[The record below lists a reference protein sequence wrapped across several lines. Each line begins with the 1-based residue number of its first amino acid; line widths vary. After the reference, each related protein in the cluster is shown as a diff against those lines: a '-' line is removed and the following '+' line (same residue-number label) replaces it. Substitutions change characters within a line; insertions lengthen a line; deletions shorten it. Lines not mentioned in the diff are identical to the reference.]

1 MVDRENREDWKRERS
16 LLALGKAVRGDGEP
30 DASLVS
36 IGDRAD
42 PSWRE
47 DAATRHRLARSQR
60 EARTNPSQREALS
73 NPKLSDAV
81 ATDGYQAGYEPASSA
96 QVPPEGGRSADDY
109 SATRSASSDY
119 AQTTSRSAETA
130 GTTYRPDRISEPYHS
145 GDARASR
152 NDGADSQ
159 QWKPL
164 IDPMQVVRGVGKS
177 KLLIVATTILGAGL
191 GIAIALSTP
200 KKYEATT
207 ELIVDPRDLKL
218 TDRDLTQSVVA
229 SDATLAI
236 VENQVRVLTSGTV
249 LNKVVDKL
257 NLVNDPE
264 FNGQGSGGLSVMSL
278 IRSILSRHDGPG
290 GVDETRRRALTVGN
304 LGESLSVERG
314 GKTFVITVSA
324 TTQNGE
330 KSALIANTMTDV
342 FLQTFGQ
349 IQSDTAGRAT
359 DELTARLDE
368 LRKGVEA
375 AERKV
380 EDFRA
385 THDLVDAQGHLIS
398 DDEMLKLNEQLS
410 VARARTLELN
420 ARAASARSVD
430 VNSVLTGTLP
440 EEINS
445 NTMSDLRSQYASLKQ
460 EADRAAIRFGPR
472 HPELQALNAQLAG
485 ARDRI
490 AAELRRIGSSL
501 QVDLKRA
508 VHLEQDLASRL
519 AQLKVRSGDVNSDL
533 VSMRELEREAAAK
546 RSVYEQ
552 YLLRAKETG
561 EQKDINTANINVIS
575 KAFAPLEP
583 NGPSRVVVALAGLLL
598 GFASGVGLGAMRGA
612 YESLRDT
619 ATSRSRRDRS
629 MDERR
634 TPYDDKAYQPAPPPP
649 KPPAPQPAAPP
660 PPPPAPPP
668 PPPAPP
674 APVQQADVTP
684 TEGPGRISALL
695 SKLRKAMSR
704 KQSPQDTIDA
714 GEWVSSF
721 AEGKPTEDLT
731 HPAYSQS
738 AAAFAPLPSAAAA
751 YPPPPFRPGGHVPY
765 PQQTAQPPLPPHM
778 MPQRS
783 YSGPQAYPYGQP
795 LGLPQAQ
802 HWQVPQQP
810 GYPYPQPMPDAGQMS
825 YPPHPASAPYP
836 QQPTAPQQAAQPDE
850 PSVEAPRAAEDVE
863 RHAPIDEI
871 RASLREFR
879 EAVRELTETRARRRY
894 F

>member
-16 LLALGKAVRGDGEP
+16 LLALGQAVRGDEP

-47 DAATRHRLARSQR
+47 DAATRHRLARSRR
-60 EARTNPSQREALS
+60 ETRT
-73 NPKLSDAV
+73 NPKLSDPV
-81 ATDGYQAGYEPASSA
+81 ATDAYQAGYEPASS
-96 QVPPEGGRSADDY
+96 VSP
-109 SATRSASSDY
+109 
-119 AQTTSRSAETA
+119 AQTTPRTQSAETA
-130 GTTYRPDRISEPYHS
+130 GASDRTSERYYS
-145 GDARASR
+145 GEASASR
-152 NDGADSQ
+152 NDSADSQ

-164 IDPMQVVRGVGKS
+164 INPMQVVRGVGKS
-177 KLLIVATTILGAGL
+177 KLLIVTTTILGAAL

-264 FNGQGSGGLSVMSL
+264 FNGQGGGLSVMSL
-278 IRSILSRHDGPG
+278 IRSVLSRNDGPG
-290 GVDETRRRALTVGN
+290 GVDDTRRRALAVGN
-304 LGESLSVERG
+304 LAESLSVERG

-385 THDLVDAQGHLIS
+385 SHDLVDAQGHLIS

-472 HPELQALNAQLAG
+472 HPELQALNAQLTG

-508 VHLEQDLASRL
+508 VQLEQDLASRL

-533 VSMRELEREAAAK
+533 VSMRELEREATAK

-598 GFASGVGLGAMRGA
+598 GFASGIGLGAMRGA

-619 ATSRSRRDRS
+619 ANSRSRRDRS
-629 MDERR
+629 MDESRK
-634 TPYDDKAYQPAPPPP
+634 PYEDKPYRAAP
-649 KPPAPQPAAPP
+649 PPAPQPPAPQSLA
-660 PPPPAPPP
+660 PPPAPPP
-668 PPPAPP
+668 PAAPP
-674 APVQQADVTP
+674 PVQQAVTAP
-684 TEGPGRISALL
+684 AAEGPGRIGALL
-695 SKLRKAMSR
+695 SRLHKAVSR
-704 KQSPQDTIDA
+704 APSPEEPFDT
-714 GEWVSSF
+714 GEWVS
-721 AEGKPTEDLT
+721 AENVKPTQDPAY
-731 HPAYSQS
+731 PAYSQS
-738 AAAFAPLPSAAAA
+738 APAFAPRQPVAAA
-751 YPPPPFRPGGHVPY
+751 YPPPPFQPGGQAPHPR
-765 PQQTAQPPLPPHM
+765 QMAQPPSPPHM
-778 MPQRS
+778 VPQRP
-783 YSGPQAYPYGQP
+783 YSGPQLYPYAQP
-795 LGLPQAQ
+795 LGYT
-802 HWQVPQQP
+802 QQP
-810 GYPYPQPMPDAGQMS
+810 GYPYPQSMPAPNAGQLP
-825 YPPHPASAPYP
+825 YPPQPASALYP
-836 QQPTAPQQAAQPDE
+836 PQPIPPRQAAQPHE
-850 PSVEAPRAAEDVE
+850 PSVEAPRAAPDVE
-863 RHAPIDEI
+863 QQAPIEEI

-879 EAVRELTETRARRRY
+879 EAVRELTESRARRRY

>member
-16 LLALGKAVRGDGEP
+16 LLALGQAVRGDEP

-60 EARTNPSQREALS
+60 EARNR
-73 NPKLSDAV
+73 KLSDPA
-81 ATDGYQAGYEPASSA
+81 ATDGDHEQAY
-96 QVPPEGGRSADDY
+96 R
-109 SATRSASSDY
+109 
-119 AQTTSRSAETA
+119 AQTTPRTQPGAAETA
-130 GTTYRPDRISEPYHS
+130 GARRADRASEPYAA
-145 GDARASR
+145 GDASLSR
-152 NDGADSQ
+152 NDSTDSQ

-177 KLLIVATTILGAGL
+177 KLLIVTTTLLGAAL
-191 GIAIALSTP
+191 GVTIALSTP

-264 FNGQGSGGLSVMSL
+264 FNGQGGGGLSVMSF
-278 IRSILSRHDGPG
+278 IRSVLSRNDGPG
-290 GVDETRRRALTVGN
+290 GVDDTRRRALAVGN
-304 LGESLSVERG
+304 LAESLSVERG

-472 HPELQALNAQLAG
+472 HPELQALNAQIAG

-490 AAELRRIGSSL
+490 ASELRRIGSSL

-508 VHLEQDLASRL
+508 VQLEQDLASRL

-533 VSMRELEREAAAK
+533 VSMRELEREATAK

-598 GFASGVGLGAMRGA
+598 GFASGIGLGAMRGA

-619 ATSRSRRDRS
+619 ANSRSRRDHDT
-629 MDERR
+629 DERR
-634 TPYDDKAYQPAPPPP
+634 TPYQDKAYRAAPPPAPPQ
-649 KPPAPQPAAPP
+649 PPAPQPSAPP
-660 PPPPAPPP
+660 PASPPPAVPP
-668 PPPAPP
+668 
-674 APVQQADVTP
+674 PVQQAEVSP
-684 TEGPGRISALL
+684 AEGSGRIGALL
-695 SKLRKAMSR
+695 SRLHKSVSR
-704 KQSPQDTIDA
+704 RPSREEPFDTVEWASAENAKPMQDPQY
-714 GEWVSSF
+714 S
-721 AEGKPTEDLT
+721 
-731 HPAYSQS
+731 AYPQS
-738 AAAFAPLPSAAAA
+738 APAFEPRQAAAAA
-751 YPPPPFRPGGHVPY
+751 YPAPPFQPGGH
-765 PQQTAQPPLPPHM
+765 PQQTAQPPLPPPM
-778 MPQRS
+778 VQQRP
-783 YSGPQAYPYGQP
+783 YSGPQLYPYAQP
-795 LGLPQAQ
+795 LGYAQ
-802 HWQVPQQP
+802 PP
-810 GYPYPQPMPDAGQMS
+810 AYPYPQSMPAANAGLQPDPAQPASES
-825 YPPHPASAPYP
+825 YPQPSLP
-836 QQPTAPQQAAQPDE
+836 QQQAAQPHQRSAE
-850 PSVEAPRAAEDVE
+850 PSRAAEDAE
-863 RHAPIDEI
+863 QQAPIEEI

-879 EAVRELTETRARRRY
+879 EAVRELTESRARRRY

>member
-16 LLALGKAVRGDGEP
+16 LLALGQAVRGDEP

-60 EARTNPSQREALS
+60 EAR
-73 NPKLSDAV
+73 NPKLSDPV
-81 ATDGYQAGYEPASSA
+81 ATDGDREQAY
-96 QVPPEGGRSADDY
+96 R
-109 SATRSASSDY
+109 
-119 AQTTSRSAETA
+119 AQTTPRTQPGAAETA
-130 GTTYRPDRISEPYHS
+130 GARRADRASEPYAA
-145 GDARASR
+145 GDASLSR
-152 NDGADSQ
+152 NDGTDSQ

-177 KLLIVATTILGAGL
+177 KLLIVTTTLLGAAL
-191 GIAIALSTP
+191 GVTIALSTP

-264 FNGQGSGGLSVMSL
+264 FNGQGGGGLSVMSL
-278 IRSILSRHDGPG
+278 IRSVLSRNDGPG
-290 GVDETRRRALTVGN
+290 GVDATRRRALAVGN
-304 LGESLSVERG
+304 LAESLSVERG

-472 HPELQALNAQLAG
+472 HPELQALNAQIAG

-490 AAELRRIGSSL
+490 ASELRRIGSSL

-508 VHLEQDLASRL
+508 VQLEQDLASRL

-533 VSMRELEREAAAK
+533 VSMRELEREATAK

-598 GFASGVGLGAMRGA
+598 GFASGIGLGAMRGA

-619 ATSRSRRDRS
+619 ANSRSRRDHG

-634 TPYDDKAYQPAPPPP
+634 TPYEDKAYRAAPPPAPPQ
-649 KPPAPQPAAPP
+649 PPAPQPSAPP
-660 PPPPAPPP
+660 PASPPPPAPPP
-668 PPPAPP
+668 
-674 APVQQADVTP
+674 VQQAEVAP
-684 TEGPGRISALL
+684 AEGPGRIGALL
-695 SKLRKAMSR
+695 SRLHKSVSR
-704 KQSPQDTIDA
+704 RPSREEPSDTVEWASAENGGPMQD
-714 GEWVSSF
+714 
-721 AEGKPTEDLT
+721 
-731 HPAYSQS
+731 PAYSAYPQS
-738 AAAFAPLPSAAAA
+738 APAFEPRQAAATA
-751 YPPPPFRPGGHVPY
+751 YPAPSFQPGGY
-765 PQQTAQPPLPPHM
+765 PQQTAQPPLPPPM
-778 MPQRS
+778 VTQRP
-783 YSGPQAYPYGQP
+783 YSGPQLYPYAQP
-795 LGLPQAQ
+795 LGYA
-802 HWQVPQQP
+802 QQP
-810 GYPYPQPMPDAGQMS
+810 GYPYPQSMPAANAGQQPDPPQPASVS
-825 YPPHPASAPYP
+825 YPQPPLP
-836 QQPTAPQQAAQPDE
+836 QQQAPHQRSAE
-850 PSVEAPRAAEDVE
+850 PSRAAEDAE
-863 RHAPIDEI
+863 QQAPIEEI

-879 EAVRELTETRARRRY
+879 EAVRELTESRARRRY

>member
-16 LLALGKAVRGDGEP
+16 LLALGQAVRGDEP

-47 DAATRHRLARSQR
+47 DAATRHRLARSRR
-60 EARTNPSQREALS
+60 ETRT
-73 NPKLSDAV
+73 NPKLSDPV
-81 ATDGYQAGYEPASSA
+81 STDGYQAGYGPASSA
-96 QVPPEGGRSADDY
+96 QVTPERGLFADDF
-109 SATRSASSDY
+109 STAGSASSAH
-119 AQTTSRSAETA
+119 AQTTSRA
-130 GTTYRPDRISEPYHS
+130 GTVAAEIAGAHRSDRASERYHS
-145 GDARASR
+145 GDAPTSH

-177 KLLIVATTILGAGL
+177 KLLIVTTTILGAAL

-278 IRSILSRHDGPG
+278 IRSVLSRNDGPG
-290 GVDETRRRALTVGN
+290 GVDDTRRRALAVGN
-304 LGESLSVERG
+304 LAESLSVERG

-445 NTMSDLRSQYASLKQ
+445 NAMSDLRSQYASLKQ

-472 HPELQALNAQLAG
+472 HPELQALNAQIAG

-508 VHLEQDLASRL
+508 VQLEQDLASRL

-533 VSMRELEREAAAK
+533 VSMRELEREASAK

-598 GFASGVGLGAMRGA
+598 GFASGIGLGAMRGA

-619 ATSRSRRDRS
+619 ANSRSRRDRG

-634 TPYDDKAYQPAPPPP
+634 TPYEDKPYRAAPSAPPQPP
-649 KPPAPQPAAPP
+649 VPQPSTPPPA

-668 PPPAPP
+668 AAPP
-674 APVQQADVTP
+674 PVQQTEIAPD
-684 TEGPGRISALL
+684 EGPGRIRALL
-695 SKLRKAMSR
+695 SMLGKAVSR
-704 KQSPQDTIDA
+704 KPSPDEPFDT
-714 GEWVSSF
+714 EWVS
-721 AEGKPTEDLT
+721 AENVKPTQD
-731 HPAYSQS
+731 PAYPAYPQS
-738 AAAFAPLPSAAAA
+738 APAFAPRQQVAAA
-751 YPPPPFRPGGHVPY
+751 YPPPPLPFQPGGHAPH
-765 PQQTAQPPLPPHM
+765 PQQMAQPPLPPQIV
-778 MPQRS
+778 PQRPF
-783 YSGPQAYPYGQP
+783 SGPQLYPYAQP
-795 LGLPQAQ
+795 LGYT
-802 HWQVPQQP
+802 QQP
-810 GYPYPQPMPDAGQMS
+810 GHPYPQSIPAPNAGQQPYPPQPASES
-825 YPPHPASAPYP
+825 YPQPPIPP
-836 QQPTAPQQAAQPDE
+836 QQSVETPRTKADVEQQA
-850 PSVEAPRAAEDVE
+850 
-863 RHAPIDEI
+863 PIEEI

-879 EAVRELTETRARRRY
+879 EAVRELTESRARRRY

>member
-1 MVDRENREDWKRERS
+1 MVDRENREDWRRERS
-16 LLALGKAVRGDGEP
+16 LLALGQAMRGDEP

-47 DAATRHRLARSQR
+47 DAATRHRLARSRR
-60 EARTNPSQREALS
+60 EERT
-73 NPKLSDAV
+73 NPKLSDPV
-81 ATDGYQAGYEPASSA
+81 GTDGYQTGREPTSSA
-96 QVPPEGGRSADDY
+96 SH
-109 SATRSASSDY
+109 
-119 AQTTSRSAETA
+119 AQTTSRPQSVAAETA
-130 GTTYRPDRISEPYHS
+130 GTYRLDRASEPHHS
-145 GDARASR
+145 GDTSASH

-177 KLLIVATTILGAGL
+177 KLLIVTTTILGAAL

-264 FNGQGSGGLSVMSL
+264 FNGQGGGLSVMSL
-278 IRSILSRHDGPG
+278 IRSILSRNDGLG
-290 GVDETRRRALTVGN
+290 GVDDTRRRALAVGN
-304 LGESLSVERG
+304 LAESLSVERG

-472 HPELQALNAQLAG
+472 HPELQALNAQIAG

-508 VHLEQDLASRL
+508 VQLEQDLASRL

-533 VSMRELEREAAAK
+533 VSMRELEREATAK

-598 GFASGVGLGAMRGA
+598 GFASGIGLGAMRGA

-619 ATSRSRRDRS
+619 ANSRSRRDRS

-634 TPYDDKAYQPAPPPP
+634 TPYEDKAYRAAS
-649 KPPAPQPAAPP
+649 PPAPQPPAPQP
-660 PPPPAPPP
+660 SAPPPAPPP
-668 PPPAPP
+668 PAAPP
-674 APVQQADVTP
+674 PVQQAGITP
-684 TEGPGRISALL
+684 DEGPGRVSALL
-695 SKLRKAMSR
+695 SMLRKAVSR
-704 KQSPQDTIDA
+704 TPSPEEPFDIA
-714 GEWVSSF
+714 WVS
-721 AEGKPTEDLT
+721 AENGKPTQD
-731 HPAYSQS
+731 PAYPAYPQS
-738 AAAFAPLPSAAAA
+738 APAFAPQQPLAAA
-751 YPPPPFRPGGHVPY
+751 YPPPTFQPGAPAPY
-765 PQQTAQPPLPPHM
+765 AQQMAQPPLPPHM
-778 MPQRS
+778 VPQRP
-783 YSGPQAYPYGQP
+783 YSGPQLYPYAQP
-795 LGLPQAQ
+795 LAYT
-802 HWQVPQQP
+802 QP
-810 GYPYPQPMPDAGQMS
+810 PGHTYPQSIPAPNAGQQS
-825 YPPHPASAPYP
+825 YPPQPASESY
-836 QQPTAPQQAAQPDE
+836 QQPRIPPQTAPQR
-850 PSVEAPRAAEDVE
+850 SVEPPQDVE
-863 RHAPIDEI
+863 QQAPIEEI

-879 EAVRELTETRARRRY
+879 EAVRELTESRARRRY